1 MYLVDTMVLSERSK
15 ARAALPVL
23 EWLRS
28 VSREQIFISVVTIG
42 EIERGIHKLERREVH
57 PATRHRDWLDATIGE
72 YGPQILPITLA
83 VARRWGPLT
92 HQMRRSDPDLLIAAT
107 ALEHDLTLVTRN
119 VRHFE
124 PAGVRLLDPYQP
136 MSA

>member
-15 ARAALPVL
+15 ARAAPQVL
-23 EWLRS
+23 DWLRS
-28 VSREQIFISVVTIG
+28 VSREQVFVSVVRIG
-42 EIERGIHKLERREVH
+42 EIERGIHKLERREAR
-57 PATRHRDWLDATIGE
+57 PATRHKDWLNATLGE

-92 HQMRRSDPDLLIAAT
+92 HRMGRSDPDLLIAAT
-107 ALEHDLTLVTRN
+107 ALEHGLTLVTRN

-124 PAGVRLLDPYQP
+124 PTGVKLLDPYRSTP
-136 MSA
+136 A